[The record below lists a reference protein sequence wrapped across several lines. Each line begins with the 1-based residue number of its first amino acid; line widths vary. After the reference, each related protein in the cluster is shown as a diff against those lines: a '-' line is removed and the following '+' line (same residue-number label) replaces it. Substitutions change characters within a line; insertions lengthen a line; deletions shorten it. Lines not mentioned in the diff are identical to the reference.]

1 MKSLLLIS
9 IIALSAIF
17 QNSYVAAN
25 VYLVIND
32 QVNVETQ
39 VEQNVHNRI
48 MDVFMNSFVE
58 QDNSKMLSLIDE
70 LSSLYHK
77 SNNSIFLYW
86 KGYALY
92 YSCIIY
98 LKNGE
103 KDKSYEELKKG
114 IEALESIKKKNS
126 EDCALLSMLHS
137 FSCQFL
143 KFPKVIQASKKATDY
158 IEHALKLDK
167 NNPRVYYVL
176 ANNDYYTPKT
186 YGGGNKVE
194 EYALKALS
202 IPAQKIAN
210 PYLPSWGRQESY
222 ELLTNYYIKKEDMK
236 QAKKYI
242 ELGLL
247 EYPNSYTLKYN
258 KSKL

>member
-9 IIALSAIF
+9 IIALSAAF
-17 QNSYVAAN
+17 QNSNATTSVCFD
-25 VYLVIND
+25 IKD
-32 QVNVETQ
+32 QVCVKTQ
-39 VEQNVHNRI
+39 EEQNIHNRI
-48 MDVFMNSFVE
+48 MDAFMNSFVE
-58 QDNSKMLSLIDE
+58 QNSSKIVSLIDE
-70 LSSLYHK
+70 FTSLYHK

-86 KGYALY
+86 KGYTHY
-92 YSCIIY
+92 YCSIFY

-103 KDKSYEELKKG
+103 VSKSYEELKKG
-114 IEALESIKKKNS
+114 IDVLESIKIKNS

-143 KFPKVIQASKKATDY
+143 KFPKVIQASKSATDY
-158 IEHALKLDK
+158 IERALKLDD

-202 IPAQKIAN
+202 ISIQKIDN

-222 ELLTNYYIKKEDMK
+222 ELLTNYYIKKNNIK

-247 EYPNSYTLKYN
+247 EYPDSHTLKYN